1 MYNTFCFIGRY
12 MVNNTLIHYMNK
24 SPQTL
29 SDLSYYI
36 DILIKEHST
45 KDIIDKAGIDKNV
58 LYRLQNKQN
67 VTVENYLK
75 IRNAFPNAFKPEPEP
90 DVSDLPILGQIINES
105 EIQVL
110 NPSQPTTLKVPT
122 QLIHGWQPV
131 FGYFYN
137 DAKSHYHGCVHV
149 FTTKNIS
156 NLKVT
161 WQCHNRLI
169 MIYPEGKSPMYVW
182 CHLVK
187 NTFKFFHTITKEEL
201 FTCPK
206 KNNLRW
212 SRFVAV
218 VPFNLMEFARPTEND
233 TVPM

>member
-45 KDIIDKAGIDKNV
+45 KNIIDKAGIDKNV

-75 IRNAFPNAFKPEPEP
+75 IRNAFPNAFRPEPQP
-90 DVSDLPILGQIINES
+90 DVSDLPILGQIINAS

-110 NPSQPTTLKVPT
+110 NPAQPTALKVPT
-122 QLIHGWQPV
+122 ELITGWQPV
-131 FGYFYN
+131 FGYYYS
-137 DAKSHYHGCVHV
+137 DKSHYDGCVHV
-149 FTTKNIS
+149 FTTKNINS
-156 NLKVT
+156 ETINQ
-161 WQCHNRLI
+161 QCHNRLV
-169 MIYPEGKSPMYVW
+169 MIYPKDQSPIYAW

-187 NTFKFFHTITKEEL
+187 DTFKFFHTFTKAEL
-201 FTCPK
+201 FSCPK

-212 SRFVAV
+212 SKFVAV
-218 VPFNLMEFARPTEND
+218 LPFNLMEFAKPTEND